1 MWRYNMPPTIRYNG
15 KWYAIIPKTYEPERQ
30 TYQVAWIQILEGM
43 SPEEAYRKYFEILR
57 KESKLL
63 CPSFR
68 QDE

>member
-1 MWRYNMPPTIRYNG
+1 MPPAVRYNG
-15 KWYAIIPKTYEPERQ
+15 KWYAVVAKPYEPERQ
-30 TYQVAWIQILEGM
+30 TYQVAWSQILSGITA
-43 SPEEAYRKYFEILR
+43 EEAYRKYFELLR

>member
-1 MWRYNMPPTIRYNG
+1 MPPAVRHNG
-15 KWYAIIPKTYEPERQ
+15 KWYAVVAKPYEPERQ
-30 TYQVAWIQILEGM
+30 TYQVAWSQILSGITAQ
-43 SPEEAYRKYFEILR
+43 EAYRKYFEVLR

>member
-1 MWRYNMPPTIRYNG
+1 M
-15 KWYAIIPKTYEPERQ
+15 
-30 TYQVAWIQILEGM
+30 QISEGM
-43 SPEEAYRKYFEILR
+43 TPEEAYRKYFEILR

>member
-1 MWRYNMPPTIRYNG
+1 LTGI
-15 KWYAIIPKTYEPERQ
+15 K
-30 TYQVAWIQILEGM
+30 
-43 SPEEAYRKYFEILR
+43 SEEAYRIYFEVLR